1 MNQIPCHRLK
11 QYVRSATLA
20 GTIMSV
26 SWLMPSLTA
35 PAAASLT
42 ESPKTV
48 IDEVWQIVNQS
59 YVDPDFNHDDW
70 EATREELLERNY
82 ESKQEAYRAIKKAL
96 NKLGDPYTRFLD
108 PEAYQSLTN
117 QTSGELS
124 GVGLRLEI
132 NERNQS
138 LTVVEPIPESPAAAA
153 GIQAGDEIVAINGQP
168 TSLLSLEQASKLIR
182 GESGTE
188 VKLQLSR
195 QGKGLFALT
204 LTRAQIELPRVTYEL
219 RETNETRVGYIK
231 VKEFSSH
238 AAEQMREAILN
249 LKEQK
254 AEAYVIDLRNNP
266 GGLLYAS
273 IEMAR
278 MWLDQGAIVSTVD
291 RSGGD
296 RDFQANSTQLTDRPL
311 AVLVNG
317 NSASASEILAGALK
331 DNNRAVI
338 VGSQTYGKGTVQSV
352 SGLSDGSGLAVT
364 VARYY
369 PPSGININ
377 HKGIEPDIK
386 TSLERSDQLRLSA
399 NPELQGTQ
407 QDPQFVSA
415 IAALSQRLGKTT
427 PEATSFQ
434 LQGDHSSL
442 ENQESGFGSR

>member
-1 MNQIPCHRLK
+1 MNQIPCHHLK
-11 QYVRSATLA
+11 QYLRSLTLA

-26 SWLMPSLTA
+26 SWLMPSVTA
-35 PAAASLT
+35 PASATLT
-42 ESPKTV
+42 ESPKTLV
-48 IDEVWQIVNQS
+48 DEVWQIVNRN

-82 ESKQEAYRAIKKAL
+82 TSKEEAYRAIRQAL
-96 NKLGDPYTRFLD
+96 NKLNDPYTRFLD
-108 PEAYQSLTN
+108 PEEYESLTT

-132 NERNQS
+132 NEQSQS
-138 LTVVEPIPESPAAAA
+138 LTVVEPIANSPAAAA

-168 TSLLSLEQASKLIR
+168 TSLLSLEQASELIR

-195 QGKGLFALT
+195 AGKGLFALT

-219 RETNETRVGYIK
+219 RDTNQTRIGYIK
-231 VKEFSSH
+231 VTEFSSH
-238 AAEQMREAILN
+238 AAEQMREAILD
-249 LKEQK
+249 LKEQN
-254 AEAYVIDLRNNP
+254 AEAYVLDLRNNP

-278 MWLDQGAIVSTVD
+278 MWLEQGAIVSTVD
-291 RSGGD
+291 RGGGD

-331 DNNRAVI
+331 DNKRAVI
-338 VGSQTYGKGTVQSV
+338 VGSKTYGKGTVQSV
-352 SGLSDGSGLAVT
+352 SALSDGSGLAVT

-369 PPSGININ
+369 PPSGTDINQT
-377 HKGIEPDIK
+377 GIEPDIK
-386 TSLERSDQLRLSA
+386 TSLNRSDQLRLSA

-407 QDPQFVSA
+407 QDPQYVSA
-415 IAALSQRLGKTT
+415 IAALNQRLGKVTM
-427 PEATSFQ
+427 EATSI
-434 LQGDHSSL
+434 
-442 ENQESGFGSR
+442 N

>member
-11 QYVRSATLA
+11 QYFRSATLA
-20 GTIMSV
+20 GTLISI
-26 SWLMPSLTA
+26 SWLMPNFTA
-35 PAAASLT
+35 PAAANLT
-42 ESPKTV
+42 ESPKTIV
-48 IDEVWQIVNQS
+48 DEVWQLVNHN
-59 YVDPDFNHDDW
+59 YVDPEFNHDDW

-82 ESKQEAYRAIKKAL
+82 TSKAEAYRAIRKAL
-96 NKLGDPYTRFLD
+96 NKLNDPYTRFLD
-108 PEAYQSLTN
+108 PEQYESLTN

-132 NERNQS
+132 NEKNQS
-138 LTVVEPIPESPAAAA
+138 LTVVEPIPDSPAAAA
-153 GIQAGDEIVAINGQP
+153 GIQAGDEIVAINDQP
-168 TSLLSLEQASKLIR
+168 TSLLSLEQASELIR

-195 QGKGLFALT
+195 SGKGLFALT

-238 AAEQMREAILN
+238 AAEQMREAILD
-249 LKEQK
+249 LKEQD
-254 AEAYVIDLRNNP
+254 AEAYVVDLRNNP

-278 MWLDQGAIVSTVD
+278 MWLEQGAIVSTVD
-291 RSGGD
+291 RTGGD

-352 SGLSDGSGLAVT
+352 NGLSDGSGLAVT

-369 PPSGININ
+369 PPSGIDIN
-377 HKGIEPDIK
+377 RKGIEPDIK

-407 QDPQFVSA
+407 QDPQFVRA
-415 IAALSQRLGKTT
+415 IAALNQRLGKTT
-427 PEATSFQ
+427 LEATSF
-434 LQGDHSSL
+434 SL
-442 ENQESGFGSR
+442 DSGNHLEVD

>member
-11 QYVRSATLA
+11 QYLRSLTLA

-26 SWLMPSLTA
+26 SWLMPSVTA
-35 PAAASLT
+35 PASATLT
-42 ESPKTV
+42 ESPKTLV
-48 IDEVWQIVNQS
+48 DEVWQIVNRN

-82 ESKQEAYRAIKKAL
+82 TSKEEAYRAIRQAL
-96 NKLGDPYTRFLD
+96 NKLNDPYTRFLD
-108 PEAYQSLTN
+108 PEEYESLTT

-132 NERNQS
+132 NEQSQS
-138 LTVVEPIPESPAAAA
+138 LTVVEPIANSPAAAA

-168 TSLLSLEQASKLIR
+168 TSLLSLEQASELIR

-195 QGKGLFALT
+195 AGKGLFALT

-219 RETNETRVGYIK
+219 RDTNQTRIGYIK
-231 VKEFSSH
+231 VTEFSSH
-238 AAEQMREAILN
+238 AAEQMREAILD
-249 LKEQK
+249 LKEQN
-254 AEAYVIDLRNNP
+254 AEAYVLDLRNNP

-278 MWLDQGAIVSTVD
+278 MWLEQGAIVSTVD
-291 RSGGD
+291 RGGGD

-331 DNNRAVI
+331 DNKRAVI
-338 VGSQTYGKGTVQSV
+338 VGSKTYGKGTVQSV
-352 SGLSDGSGLAVT
+352 SALSDGSGLAVT

-369 PPSGININ
+369 PPSGTDINQT
-377 HKGIEPDIK
+377 GIQPDIK
-386 TSLERSDQLRLSA
+386 TALNRSDQLRLSA

-407 QDPQFVSA
+407 QDPQYVSA
-415 IAALSQRLGKTT
+415 IAALNQRLGKVTM
-427 PEATSFQ
+427 EATSF
-434 LQGDHSSL
+434 
-442 ENQESGFGSR
+442 N

>member
-1 MNQIPCHRLK
+1 
-11 QYVRSATLA
+11 
-20 GTIMSV
+20 MSV
-26 SWLMPSLTA
+26 SWLMPSVTA
-35 PAAASLT
+35 PASATLT
-42 ESPKTV
+42 ESPKTLV
-48 IDEVWQIVNQS
+48 DEVWQIVNRN

-82 ESKQEAYRAIKKAL
+82 TSKEEAYRAIRQAL
-96 NKLGDPYTRFLD
+96 NKLNDPYTRFLD
-108 PEAYQSLTN
+108 PEEYESLTT

-132 NERNQS
+132 NEQSQS
-138 LTVVEPIPESPAAAA
+138 LTVVEPIANSPAAAA

-168 TSLLSLEQASKLIR
+168 TSLLSLEQASELIR

-195 QGKGLFALT
+195 AGKGLFALT

-219 RETNETRVGYIK
+219 RDTNQTRIGYIK
-231 VKEFSSH
+231 VTEFSSH
-238 AAEQMREAILN
+238 AAEQMREAILD
-249 LKEQK
+249 LKEQN
-254 AEAYVIDLRNNP
+254 AEAYVLDLRNNP

-278 MWLDQGAIVSTVD
+278 MWLEQGAIVSTVD
-291 RSGGD
+291 RGGGD

-331 DNNRAVI
+331 DNKRAVI
-338 VGSQTYGKGTVQSV
+338 VGSKTYGKGTVQSV
-352 SGLSDGSGLAVT
+352 SALSDGSGLAVT

-369 PPSGININ
+369 PPSGTDINQT
-377 HKGIEPDIK
+377 GIQPDIK
-386 TSLERSDQLRLSA
+386 TALNRSDQLRLSA

-407 QDPQFVSA
+407 QDPQYVSA
-415 IAALSQRLGKTT
+415 IAALNQRLGKVTM
-427 PEATSFQ
+427 EATSF
-434 LQGDHSSL
+434 
-442 ENQESGFGSR
+442 N

>member
-1 MNQIPCHRLK
+1 MTQLSCHRLK
-11 QYVRSATLA
+11 QYLRSATLA

-26 SWLMPSLTA
+26 SWLLPSATLPATA
-35 PAAASLT
+35 TLT

-48 IDEVWQIVNQS
+48 VDEVWQIVNQNF
-59 YVDPDFNHDDW
+59 VDPGFNHDDW

-82 ESKQEAYRAIKKAL
+82 TSKAEAYRAIRKAL
-96 NKLGDPYTRFLD
+96 NKLNDPYTRFLN
-108 PEAYQSLTN
+108 PEEYESLTN

-124 GVGLRLEI
+124 GVGLRLDI
-132 NERNQS
+132 NEDTQS

-153 GIQAGDEIVAINGQP
+153 GIQAGDEIIAINGQP
-168 TSLLSLEQASKLIR
+168 TSLLSLEQASELIR
-182 GESGTE
+182 GKSGTE

-195 QGKGLFALT
+195 SGKGLFALT

-219 RETNETRVGYIK
+219 RETNQTRVGYIK

-238 AAEQMREAILN
+238 AAEQMREAILD
-249 LKEQK
+249 LKAKK

-278 MWLDQGAIVSTVD
+278 MWLDRGDIVSTVD
-291 RSGGD
+291 RTGGD
-296 RDFQANSTQLTDRPL
+296 RDFQANRTQLTDRPL

-352 SGLSDGSGLAVT
+352 NSLSDGSGIAVT

-369 PPSGININ
+369 PPSGTDIN
-377 HKGIEPDIK
+377 KTGIEPDIE

-407 QDPQFVSA
+407 QDPQFVR
-415 IAALSQRLGKTT
+415 ALSVLNQRLGKT
-427 PEATSFQ
+427 ALTS
-434 LQGDHSSL
+434 SS
-442 ENQESGFGSR
+442 NQQ

>member
-11 QYVRSATLA
+11 QYFRSATLA
-20 GTIMSV
+20 GTLISV
-26 SWLMPSLTA
+26 SWLMPSFTA
-35 PAAASLT
+35 PAAANLT

-48 IDEVWQIVNQS
+48 VDEVWQIVNQN

-82 ESKQEAYRAIKKAL
+82 ASKEDAYRAIRQAL
-96 NKLGDPYTRFLD
+96 NKLNDPYTRFLD
-108 PEAYQSLTN
+108 PQEYESLTN

-132 NERNQS
+132 NEQNQS
-138 LTVVEPIPESPAAAA
+138 LTVVEPIPDSPAAAA
-153 GIQAGDEIVAINGQP
+153 GIQAGDQIIAINGQP
-168 TSLLSLEQASKLIR
+168 TSLLSLEQASELIR

-195 QGKGLFALT
+195 TGKGLFALT

-219 RETNETRVGYIK
+219 RETNQTRIGYIK

-238 AAEQMREAILN
+238 AAEQMREAILD
-249 LKEQK
+249 LKEQN
-254 AEAYVIDLRNNP
+254 AEAYVLDLRNNP

-278 MWLDQGAIVSTVD
+278 MWLKEGAIVSTVD
-291 RSGGD
+291 RTGGD

-317 NSASASEILAGALK
+317 NSASASEILAGALQ

-338 VGSQTYGKGTVQSV
+338 VGSKTYGKGTVQSV
-352 SGLSDGSGLAVT
+352 SSLSDGSGVAVT

-369 PPSGININ
+369 PPSGTDINK
-377 HKGIEPDIK
+377 KGIEPDIK
-386 TSLERSDQLRLSA
+386 TSLNRSDQLRLSA
-399 NPELQGTQ
+399 NPDLQGTQ
-407 QDPQFVSA
+407 QDPQFVRA
-415 IAALSQRLGKTT
+415 IAALNQRLGQT
-427 PEATSFQ
+427 PREATSF
-434 LQGDHSSL
+434 SL
-442 ENQESGFGSR
+442 EPEHSLSQPVD